1 MTDTDLQPFR
11 ELASGLRQLA
21 DEAQRIYAAEVTAI
35 IRHSCRDTQQIEHAL
50 DGLLGFCYDESLLNL
65 YRILC
70 RYDFTLDP
78 QATVEYV
85 QAYREMWDTEAS
97 DEAE

>member
-21 DEAQRIYAAEVTAI
+21 DDAQRIYAAEVTAI
-35 IRHSCRDTQQIEHAL
+35 IRHRCRDTQQIEHTL

-70 RYDFTLDP
+70 RYYFTLDP

-97 DEAE
+97 DEDE